1 MKKYFISLCF
11 TSALLCACEDNNDRN
26 RAFAESILRNMEHYH
41 GIPANELA
49 VSGDLPDSVAG
60 YTLGTL
66 PPYVIVLNRSIM
78 KDRQDILHTLAHEV
92 GHAKDRSQTKF
103 WQALASYYAS
113 AAIVSNGFAFGITKH
128 LTINKLSKTALHTA
142 CSIAGIAG
150 ALCYH
155 HEVEQ
160 IITEQLEK
168 RADRI
173 GLDYLMAQHK
183 EEFKGNK
190 KSLEDKC

>member
-1 MKKYFISLCF
+1 MKIRFFAFFCFANSL
-11 TSALLCACEDNNDRN
+11 LACEPDN
-26 RAFAESILRNMEHYH
+26 RAFAESTLRTMERYH
-41 GIPANELA
+41 GIPVNELA
-49 VSGDLPDSVAG
+49 VNDLPDTVMG
-60 YTLGTL
+60 HTFGQF

-78 KDRQDILHTLAHEV
+78 NDRQDILYTLAHEV

-103 WQALASYYAS
+103 WQTLASYYAS

-128 LTINKLSKTALHTA
+128 LTIKKLSKAALHTA

-155 HEVEQ
+155 QEVEQ

-183 EEFKGNK
+183 EEFNCNK
-190 KSLEDKC
+190 KYLEDKC